1 MSFSYWFVFAG
12 LLLMIMALS
21 QTVLKRLPLS
31 TALLYLAA
39 GVVAGPAVLGLLVFD
54 PLGEDG
60 APILERLAE
69 VAVIISLF
77 SAGLKIR
84 RPVFDRCWLLPAR
97 LAFVSMSVTVGLITL
112 VGVFLLDLPLGAAVL
127 LGAVLAPT
135 DPVLASDVS
144 VQHAADD
151 DRLRFALTGEAG
163 LNDGTAFP
171 FVYLGLG
178 LLGLH
183 ELGEFGWRWFA
194 IDVVYAIAGGLVI
207 GGVMGWGTSKLVLYL
222 RRRHKEAVGADDFLA
237 LGLIALSYGVALVAG
252 TWAFLAAFAAGVAL
266 RAVERT
272 ESAEAGRPDAEVQAA
287 AGEEAKEEAASNPED
302 APAYMASAVLG
313 FSEQLERIAA
323 VAMVVVV
330 GALLLAYTDW
340 DYAAIWFVPLVLLVI
355 RPISVWLGLLGDPSK
370 GVQKELIGWFG
381 IRGIGSVYY
390 LAYAV
395 NAGLPEGAGAAIL
408 SLTLATIATSAV
420 VHGVSVTPLM
430 NWYRRRHE
438 SAGDEQPQTT

>member
-12 LLLMIMALS
+12 LLLTIMALGE
-21 QTVLKRLPLS
+21 TVLKRLPLS

-39 GVVAGPAVLGLLVFD
+39 GVVAGPAVMGLLVFD
-54 PLGEDG
+54 PLGEEG

-77 SAGLKIR
+77 SAGLKMR

-97 LAFVSMSVTVGLITL
+97 LAFISMSVTVGLIAL

-183 ELGEFGWRWFA
+183 ELGAFGWRWFA
-194 IDVVYAIAGGLVI
+194 VDVVYAIAGGLAI

-272 ESAEAGRPDAEVQAA
+272 ESADAGRPDPDVKAA
-287 AGEEAKEEAASNPED
+287 AGAEMQETASNPED

-355 RPISVWLGLLGDPSK
+355 RPISVWIGLLGDPSK
-370 GVQKELIGWFG
+370 AVQKGLVGWFG

-430 NWYRRRHE
+430 NWYRRRE
-438 SAGDEQPQTT
+438 ERGDSQPQPT